1 MNIIKKVSPSGLV
14 CGKAFRMA
22 PPRWPSANAMD
33 MTPARTVSWSLILM
47 KPLLSAGSSSA
58 TSTVT
63 AWARLP
69 PGWRNR
75 ASSLPQVSPSGT
87 ERLSISCCL
96 TKSIQAGY
104 YSRKPLAL
112 AAPKSKTMALWSGIF
127 IPIPIRPLFLMRYL
141 GMSSRRNRN
150 VQISQKKNFPFNYS
164 FDSTRLSNACRDT
177 CGKGTFISSL
187 KSHFSTRIMFHSF
200 YDIFLK

>member
-1 MNIIKKVSPSGLV
+1 MDSTHKEHFRNMVGNRMMQYA
-14 CGKAFRMA
+14 CGRVR
-22 PPRWPSANAMD
+22 PGGWPDGGPGSDPKQSRND
-33 MTPARTVSWSLILM
+33 H
-47 KPLLSAGSSSA
+47 PLRCG
-58 TSTVT
+58 
-63 AWARLP
+63 
-69 PGWRNR
+69 
-75 ASSLPQVSPSGT
+75 VSPSGT
-87 ERLSISCCL
+87 ERLSINCCL
-96 TKSIQAGY
+96 TKSIQAGC

-127 IPIPIRPLFLMRYL
+127 IPIPISPLFLMRYL
-141 GMSSRRNRN
+141 GMSSRRNCS

-177 CGKGTFISSL
+177 CGNGTFVSSL